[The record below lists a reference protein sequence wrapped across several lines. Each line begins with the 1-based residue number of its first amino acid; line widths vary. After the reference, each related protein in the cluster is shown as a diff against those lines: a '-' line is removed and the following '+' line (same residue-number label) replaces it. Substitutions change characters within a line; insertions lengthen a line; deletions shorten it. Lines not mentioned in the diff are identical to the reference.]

1 MTHGIFTPRTL
12 SYDDLR
18 AEADAFLD
26 RYHSSG
32 EMPVPIEEIVEFDL
46 NMQLI
51 PMVGLKS
58 EIGVEAFLTNDMA
71 SIYIDEYVL
80 QFATSRARFS
90 LAHEIAHWWLH
101 APLYTSTRIS
111 SVSDWKAL
119 VERIDADA
127 YRWFEWQANN
137 LAGLILVP
145 SESLAKLFNTKVSE
159 AARLG
164 VYRRQMEAYPARAA
178 LVRFLAQCFAVSEQ
192 VVEIRL
198 EKDGLL
204 TPHR

>member
-1 MTHGIFTPRTL
+1 MFTPKTL
-12 SYDDLR
+12 SYEELR
-18 AEADAFLD
+18 KEAAAFLE
-26 RYHSSG
+26 RYHATG
-32 EMPVPIEEIVEFDL
+32 EPPVPIEEIVEFDL

-51 PMVGLKS
+51 PMEGLKS
-58 EIGVEAFLTNDMA
+58 EIGVEAFLANDLA

-90 LAHEIAHWWLH
+90 LAHEVAHWWLH
-101 APLYTSTRIS
+101 SPLYRSQRIS
-111 SVSDWKAL
+111 SVPEWKAL
-119 VERIDADA
+119 VESIDPTA
-127 YRWFEWQANN
+127 YQWFEWQANS

-145 SESLAKLFNTKVSE
+145 CEPLATLFRAKVAE

-164 VYRRQMEAYPARAA
+164 VPRRQLESYPARAA
-178 LVRFLAQCFAVSEQ
+178 LIRFLAGQFAVSEL

-204 TPHR
+204 TPHRQ